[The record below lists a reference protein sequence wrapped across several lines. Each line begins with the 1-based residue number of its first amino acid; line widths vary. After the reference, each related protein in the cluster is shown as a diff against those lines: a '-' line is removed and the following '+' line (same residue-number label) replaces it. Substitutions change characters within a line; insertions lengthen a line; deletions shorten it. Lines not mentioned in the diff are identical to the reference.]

1 MPPRYR
7 DDELPIPDQLAQ
19 GEHVP
24 GEVVFRPPPLETHPF
39 RFITDYDAEL
49 QRQRSLAFNHAY
61 TQRPARTG
69 SFTTRSLRRIFT

>member
-7 DDELPIPDQLAQ
+7 DPETAKGDLAE
-19 GEHVP
+19 GATLFP
-24 GEVVFRPPPLETHPF
+24 APPLEAHPF

-61 TQRPARTG
+61 TQRSARTG
-69 SFTTRSLRRIFT
+69 SFATRSLRRIST